1 MLNEGGRGVL
11 RCPTLMSPGG
21 QPEEE
26 LKALLPA
33 SIAVRFEEMF
43 PAAGNGRIKRRD
55 RKRAEMLRKAEPV
68 LARALNPM
76 EVVRFTTNGVRQL
89 TWWLLTA
96 GSMNPFANRTTL
108 VLTDRRVLLIHTDSK
123 QRPRMFANQLPL
135 ERIRSTF
142 GRNSYI
148 FIRSGREQL
157 MFHGVKR
164 TEARQLKGLLE
175 STATKKGG
183 WQNLCPRCFE
193 ATDGAPLSCENC
205 GEEFKSP
212 KKAALRSLL
221 LPGLGDYYLG
231 YRKYAMLEIMGA
243 TMLWA
248 LFLSTLVPSVAAKG
262 LGGAVVAGPLFALIA
277 AIHIGDALL
286 TRAKAKTGLHSTDGD
301 LPTGEPHDH
310 SNKGV

>member
-1 MLNEGGRGVL
+1 M
-11 RCPTLMSPGG
+11 PDGG
-21 QPEEE
+21 QPEDE

-33 SIAVRFEEMF
+33 SIAVRYSEMF
-43 PAAGNGRIKRRD
+43 ADVRKGRIKRRD

-68 LARALNPM
+68 LQRVLNPM
-76 EVVRFTTNGVRQL
+76 EVVRYATNGVRQL

-135 ERIRSTF
+135 ERIRATA

-164 TEARQLKGLLE
+164 SEARRLRGLLE
-175 STATKKGG
+175 TTATKEGG
-183 WQNLCPRCFE
+183 WQNLCPRCFT
-193 ATDGAPLSCENC
+193 ATDGAPPSCESC
-205 GEEFKSP
+205 GEVFKSP

-221 LPGLGDYYLG
+221 FPGLGDFYLG
-231 YRKYAMLEIMGA
+231 YHKYAALEIIGA
-243 TMLWA
+243 SLLWA
-248 LFLSTLVPSVAAKG
+248 LFLSTLISASSRRG
-262 LGGAVVAGPLFALIA
+262 LEGLLIAGPLFALVVF
-277 AIHIGDALL
+277 IHVGDALL
-286 TRAKAKTGLHSTDGD
+286 TRAKARTGLHSKDGA
-301 LPTGEPHDH
+301 LPTGVDR
-310 SNKGV
+310 

>member
-1 MLNEGGRGVL
+1 MPR
-11 RCPTLMSPGG
+11 GG

-43 PAAGNGRIKRRD
+43 PEVRNGRIRKRD

-68 LARALNPM
+68 LQRLLNPM
-76 EVVRFTTNGVRQL
+76 EVVRFATNGVRQL

-135 ERIRSTF
+135 DRIRATS

-148 FIRSGREQL
+148 FIRTGREQL

-164 TEARQLKGLLE
+164 SEARQLKGLLE
-175 STATKKGG
+175 STASKKGG
-183 WQNLCPRCFE
+183 WQNLCPRCFA
-193 ATDGAPLSCENC
+193 ATDGAPLSCEKC
-205 GEEFKSP
+205 GEEFKDP

-221 LPGLGDYYLG
+221 LPGLGDLYLG
-231 YRKYAMLEIMGA
+231 YRKYALLEIMGV
-243 TMLWA
+243 TLLWA
-248 LFLSTLVPSVAAKG
+248 LFLSTLVPAIMAKGVEGLVVAA
-262 LGGAVVAGPLFALIA
+262 PIFALLA
-277 AIHIGDALL
+277 LIHVGDALL
-286 TRAKAKTGLHSTDGD
+286 TRAKAKTGLHSKDGA
-301 LPTGEPHDH
+301 LPTGDAVPDVG
-310 SNKGV
+310 SPDFNL

>member
-1 MLNEGGRGVL
+1 MARGV
-11 RCPTLMSPGG
+11 

-33 SIAVRFEEMF
+33 SIVVRVEEMF
-43 PAAGNGRIKRRD
+43 PGVRNGRIKRRD

-68 LARALNPM
+68 LQRALNPM

-135 ERIRSTF
+135 ERIRATS

-164 TEARQLKGLLE
+164 SEARQLKGLLD
-175 STATKKGG
+175 STATKNGG
-183 WQNLCPRCFE
+183 WQNLCPRCFA
-193 ATDGAPLSCENC
+193 ATDGAPLSCEKC

-221 LPGLGDYYLG
+221 FPGLGDFYLG
-231 YRKYAMLEIMGA
+231 YRKYAMLEMIGVA
-243 TMLWA
+243 LLWT
-248 LFLSTLVPSVAAKG
+248 LFLSTLVPAVMAKG
-262 LGGAVVAGPLFALIA
+262 IEGAIVAGPLFALLA
-277 AIHIGDALL
+277 FIHIGDALL
-286 TRAKAKTGLHSTDGD
+286 TRAKATTGLHSKDGA
-301 LPTGEPHDH
+301 LPTGLGND
-310 SNKGV
+310 SA

>member
-1 MLNEGGRGVL
+1 M
-11 RCPTLMSPGG
+11 PTGG

-43 PAAGNGRIKRRD
+43 PDVRRGRIKRRD

-68 LARALNPM
+68 LQRALNPM

-123 QRPRMFANQLPL
+123 QQPRMFANQLPL
-135 ERIRSTF
+135 ERIRSTS

-164 TEARQLKGLLE
+164 SEARQLKGLLE
-175 STATKKGG
+175 ATATKKGG
-183 WQNLCPRCFE
+183 WQNLCPRCFT
-193 ATDGAPLSCENC
+193 ATDDAPLSCAKC

-221 LPGLGDYYLG
+221 FPGLGDFYLG

-243 TMLWA
+243 GLLWA
-248 LFLSTLVPSVAAKG
+248 LFVSTLVPTVMAKG
-262 LGGAVVAGPLFALIA
+262 LEGAIVAGPLLALL
-277 AIHIGDALL
+277 AIIHVGDALL
-286 TRAKAKTGLHSTDGD
+286 TRAKAKTGFHSRDGT
-301 LPTGEPHDH
+301 LPTGEQRLEPA
-310 SNKGV
+310 S

>member
-1 MLNEGGRGVL
+1 MPR
-11 RCPTLMSPGG
+11 GG
-21 QPEEE
+21 QPDEE
-26 LKALLPA
+26 LKGLLPA

-43 PAAGNGRIKRRD
+43 AGARNGRITRRD
-55 RKRAEMLRKAEPV
+55 RKRAAMLCKAEPV
-68 LARALNPM
+68 LRRALNPT

-108 VLTDRRVLLIHTDSK
+108 VLTDKRVLLIHTDSK

-135 ERIRSTF
+135 ERIRATT

-164 TEARQLKGLLE
+164 SEARQLRGLLE
-175 STATKKGG
+175 SAATKKGG
-183 WQNLCPRCFE
+183 WQNLCPRCFT
-193 ATDGAPLSCENC
+193 AIDGAPAACKKC

-221 LPGLGDYYLG
+221 FPGLGDYYLG
-231 YRKYAMLEIMGA
+231 YRKYAMLEIIGA
-243 TMLWA
+243 ALLWT
-248 LFLSTLVPSVAAKG
+248 LFLSTLVPTVMAKG
-262 LGGAVVAGPLFALIA
+262 IEGAIVAGPLFALLA
-277 AIHIGDALL
+277 FSHVGDALL
-286 TRAKAKTGLHSTDGD
+286 TRAKATTGLHSKDGA
-301 LPTGEPHDH
+301 LPTGLGND
-310 SNKGV
+310 SD